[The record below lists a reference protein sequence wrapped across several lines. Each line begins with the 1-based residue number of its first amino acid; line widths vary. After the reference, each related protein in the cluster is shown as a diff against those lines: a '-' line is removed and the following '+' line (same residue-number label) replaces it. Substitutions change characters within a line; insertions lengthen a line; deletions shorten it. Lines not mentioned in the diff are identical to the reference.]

1 MTPAGTSNELDVQN
15 EWEENTHT
23 QTLVC
28 RNIIAEIYMYV
39 CTYVWSSHIALERQ
53 HQHQRQQKRRQQPE
67 RAAAEGDARAG
78 SLSCQN
84 IPLLNCFFLY
94 RCPIDAGRR
103 PGSSLSWYLLPRWDV
118 SSNPS
123 TVTVFFFFPRKKKN
137 AQQVENEQIVSTQN
151 SCCLREQTLMGQ

>member
-1 MTPAGTSNELDVQN
+1 MDIVGGQGPLAEDSYIVVDDSDSDSDLMADILMGGNAIEVLDTPPPVDAS
-15 EWEENTHT
+15 
-23 QTLVC
+23 
-28 RNIIAEIYMYV
+28 A
-39 CTYVWSSHIALERQ
+39 ALERQ
-53 HQHQRQQKRRQQPE
+53 HHHQRHQKRRQQPE

-123 TVTVFFFFPRKKKN
+123 TVTVCLFFLEKKKCPTSGERTN
-137 AQQVENEQIVSTQN
+137 
-151 SCCLREQTLMGQ
+151 R